1 MKLAPGCYECLR
13 RLIHQ
18 AAELATDDVSLK
30 QTAISRAM
38 KALDDEFSYSQL
50 SLGIAAKIH
59 GIVREVTHNRDPY
72 REMKEREMTLAR
84 DLYPQLSSRAEAASP
99 DLSGRGSPAGVIRRA
114 GRQRSNLCQD
124 ELRGLPQLA
133 AAANALDFF
142 RELDTIR
149 RDIREPV
156 SFVIDHSERLAAKL
170 EDASRV
176 LYLADNAGELYFDLP
191 LVKMMKRFA
200 QVTYVVKPS
209 PVQNDLT
216 MEDVR
221 RSGLEAE
228 FEGIMSTGVASPGI
242 VLSLASAQ
250 FKREFRSA
258 DLVFAKGMGHYEA
271 LSELPSQG
279 RFFYCLRA
287 KCQPV
292 ADSLGVPINSYVA
305 MLQ

>member
-30 QTAISRAM
+30 QRAISEAM
-38 KALDDEFSYSQL
+38 KILDDEFSYSQI

-59 GIVREVTHNRDPY
+59 KIVRDITHNPDPY
-72 REMKEREMTLAR
+72 RATKEREMMLAR
-84 DLYPQLSSRAEAASP
+84 ELCPEVSLRAK
-99 DLSGRGSPAGVIRRA
+99 
-114 GRQRSNLCQD
+114 RSNLYKD
-124 ELRGLPQLA
+124 ELRGFLQLA

-142 RELDTIR
+142 KDLGSVRD
-149 RDIREPV
+149 DIRQPV
-156 SFVIDHSERLAAKL
+156 SFVPDDWEQLEAKL
-170 EDASRV
+170 VDASRV

-191 LVKMMKRFA
+191 LIKWMKRFA

-216 MEDVR
+216 LEDVR

-228 FEGIMSTGVASPGI
+228 FGRVMSAGVASPGI
-242 VLSLASAQ
+242 IFSLASAE
-250 FKREFRSA
+250 FKREFESA

-271 LSELPSQG
+271 LSELSPEG
-279 RFFYCLRA
+279 RFFYCLKA

-292 ADSLGVPINSYVA
+292 ADSLGVPMNSYIA